1 MYDLTSIWLILPLI
15 IIGLGSCTV
24 LIMGTIK
31 QVSGKSNLF
40 YTTIFIL
47 LFTFIELLLRFHAP
61 FSLEFSHSFQ
71 FDDEATLFKMAI
83 VSTIALL
90 LIYARTSLE
99 TFKIQL
105 SETYSLILLSC
116 MGMMLLTSAM
126 NMVTVFLGIELM
138 SLPLYALVAIYRD
151 NKKSTEAA
159 LKYFAMGAFSSGLI
173 LFGFA
178 WLYGATG
185 TMDFSEI
192 PALLPAANHSWLLL
206 AQIFIVAGIAF
217 KFGLM
222 PFHMW
227 VPDVYEAAPAPI
239 TALVATA
246 PKIALVAFTIHFFQV
261 FDNVSVNLKQ
271 MFLILSLISVI
282 LGNIIALAQTNIRRM
297 LAYSSIGHMGIIFLG
312 LINFNNLAVQS
323 VIFYIV
329 TYALTTLLIFSVLIQ
344 LKVNYQEVSNI
355 SDLSGVS
362 KNYPWHAFAVM
373 MSMFSLAGVPPLL
386 GFMAKFMI
394 LESILNSH
402 KYLFA
407 LIMVLSSVIGAVYYI
422 RVIKV
427 AFFSNEGKNAI
438 LLSTKLSDMVLKAN
452 SLLILVLGLIPSI
465 LLYLVK
471 SVFT

>member
-71 FDDEATLFKMAI
+71 FDDEATLFKMVI